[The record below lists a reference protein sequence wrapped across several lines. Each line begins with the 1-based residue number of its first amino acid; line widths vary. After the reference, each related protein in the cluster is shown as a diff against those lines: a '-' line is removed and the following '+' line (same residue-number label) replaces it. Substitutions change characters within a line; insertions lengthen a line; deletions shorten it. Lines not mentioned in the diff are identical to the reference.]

1 MSGTSAQRL
10 PTLIGRRLDF
20 HRVMT
25 VVVALEIVAIVVLAA
40 ITVKQFQVFGID
52 EGAHLSYI
60 EVVADHG
67 RLPWLGRDPS
77 AWQAQAIDQ
86 GTFPRHS
93 PTPASKAGLVSGR
106 ELRGVPASALLCA
119 GGAGLPPPPV
129 LHGQDPDGPR
139 V

>member
-60 EVVADHG
+60 ESSPITAACRGSVATHQPG
-67 RLPWLGRDPS
+67 RPKRSIRGRSP
-77 AWQAQAIDQ
+77 ATAQ
-86 GTFPRHS
+86 PRR
-93 PTPASKAGLVSGR
+93 AR
-106 ELRGVPASALLCA
+106 RG
-119 GGAGLPPPPV
+119 
-129 LHGQDPDGPR
+129 
-139 V
+139 